1 MGEALDTVKRV
12 LAAFDAGDE
21 AAVRSLLDA
30 DLVVEAPGG
39 VRIEGRDAGAGYSAA
54 FLAAFD
60 DADVDTHIL
69 AEQGELVVEE
79 YTLTATHTG
88 VLRDADGTEHPPT
101 GRRITLRVV
110 EVYRVQ
116 RGLITENRLYFDQ
129 TLLARQLDPA
139 DQPPP

>member
-1 MGEALDTVKRV
+1 MGEVLDTVKRV

-54 FLAAFD
+54 FD
-60 DADVDTHIL
+60 DTHIL